1 MRGAFAPFLNL
12 QIMRLDAYD
21 KFPTG
26 MREYLKVYGWHFS
39 KAMCDFAVSRMW
51 TEDDSGERKETR
63 GYTKEDVDKILRQY
77 GIKLN
82 KSEGYDYVYV
92 ANMCLFDFQ
101 SRLPLNE
108 QGLARYI
115 KAVIDDPDGYD
126 GMVFTRYYA
135 DCIGSGTPIIWE
147 DML

>member
-1 MRGAFAPFLNL
+1 
-12 QIMRLDAYD
+12 
-21 KFPTG
+21 
-26 MREYLKVYGWHFS
+26 
-39 KAMCDFAVSRMW
+39 
-51 TEDDSGERKETR
+51 
-63 GYTKEDVDKILRQY
+63 
-77 GIKLN
+77 
-82 KSEGYDYVYV
+82 
-92 ANMCLFDFQ
+92 MCLFDFQ

-147 DML
+147 EMM